1 MRSTSISSGLLGIAL
16 LALPAFALQT
26 DTAPLQASE
35 TASSKPA
42 SSFSGLAGDRWGV
55 SYFPNVPLTRHDG
68 REVRFFDDLIAGK
81 VVVINFIYTTCPDVC
96 PMETARLAEIQEIL
110 GDRIGRDV
118 FMLSITIDPDHDT
131 PEVLSEYRARFG
143 ARDGWGFFTGKE
155 ADILTLR
162 KKLGLYIDEIEK
174 DPSDHNL
181 NMLIGNQATGHWLK
195 RSPFDNPYVLA
206 TQIGSWLSDYRQG
219 SEGTADMQDAPAAL
233 PNMTRAESL
242 YRSHCLVCHRVGES
256 DGLLRIGPNL
266 MGITERRDPDWLK
279 RWIKEPDAM
288 LLEGDPIAMGL
299 FEAYAQIPMPNLGLM
314 DNEVD
319 LLIEFLAAE
328 SRRAT
333 TIQTN
338 AAILE
343 TQDKEI
349 PECCQKEENGVI
361 EVEALAESETA
372 PEAPVEGQP
381 LWERLA
387 FILGSL
393 CAVSALIIERQR
405 GR

>member
-1 MRSTSISSGLLGIAL
+1 
-16 LALPAFALQT
+16 
-26 DTAPLQASE
+26 
-35 TASSKPA
+35 
-42 SSFSGLAGDRWGV
+42 
-55 SYFPNVPLTRHDG
+55 
-68 REVRFFDDLIAGK
+68 
-81 VVVINFIYTTCPDVC
+81 
-96 PMETARLAEIQEIL
+96 
-110 GDRIGRDV
+110 
-118 FMLSITIDPDHDT
+118 
-131 PEVLSEYRARFG
+131 
-143 ARDGWGFFTGKE
+143 
-155 ADILTLR
+155 
-162 KKLGLYIDEIEK
+162 
-174 DPSDHNL
+174 
-181 NMLIGNQATGHWLK
+181 
-195 RSPFDNPYVLA
+195 
-206 TQIGSWLSDYRQG
+206 
-219 SEGTADMQDAPAAL
+219 
-233 PNMTRAESL
+233 
-242 YRSHCLVCHRVGES
+242 
-256 DGLLRIGPNL
+256 LLRVGPNL

-387 FILGSL
+387 FTLGSL
-393 CAVSALIIERQR
+393 CAVSALIIEARR
-405 GR
+405 KL